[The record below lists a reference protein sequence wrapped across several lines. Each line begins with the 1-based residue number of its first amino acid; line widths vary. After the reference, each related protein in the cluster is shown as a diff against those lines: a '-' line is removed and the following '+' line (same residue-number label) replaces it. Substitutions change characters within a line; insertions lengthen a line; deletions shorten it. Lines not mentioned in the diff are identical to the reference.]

1 MENDSISSSS
11 SSESKLPLIVG
22 IVGFALGA
30 AGLVL
35 GLKAKTAAEAATGT
49 ALAAQQDT
57 AKVSAE
63 LQSKAAAT
71 ELAAIG
77 TEINAIKAGI
87 AENNKL
93 TQDAI
98 TALQTA
104 VKKPTVVANATGTN
118 GGTKATVTAGAGEY
132 IVAKGDTLGGIAK
145 KAGISLKVI
154 QDLNPGVNANKMQIG
169 QKLKIK

>member
-71 ELAAIG
+71 ELAAA
-77 TEINAIKAGI
+77 EINAIKAGI

-104 VKKPTVVANATGTN
+104 VKKPVVAANATGTN
-118 GGTKATVTAGAGEY
+118 GAKSVAVGPGEY
-132 IVAKGDTLGGIAK
+132 AVAKGDTLGGIAK
-145 KAGISLKVI
+145 KVGLSLKVL
-154 QDLNPGVNANKMQIG
+154 QDLNPGVNPNKMQIG
-169 QKLKIK
+169 QKLKTK